1 MQDAL
6 HAALLPQGLH
16 DLLPP
21 DAGHEAAIV
30 ERALASITAHG
41 YERVKPP
48 LVEYE
53 AGLLAGVGE
62 ADRDRIFRLLD
73 PVTQRTMAVRADLT
87 PQIARIAA
95 ARLRHAPRPLRLAYT
110 GEVLRVVG
118 DQLRPERQFRQV
130 GCELIGSLEPT
141 ADAEIIALAAETAL
155 TLGIAGLTVDLALPT
170 LVPALLQAHGITG
183 PARSEIETA
192 LDRRDAS
199 VLAARADESGRV
211 LSALVGLAGPVDAAL
226 TKFSALSLPPSA
238 EPDRARLFAVVAHLR
253 NRVPAVPL
261 TVDPVERRGF
271 EFQTGLS
278 FTLFA
283 RGVRGELGRGG
294 RYRVAASNEP
304 AVGVTLFS
312 DSLLRA
318 LPPPA
323 RMRRAFVPFGDEQAG
338 ARLREQG
345 WITVAGLG
353 PVDDARGEAKRLGCT
368 HVWVD
373 GALSE
378 IA

>member
-1 MQDAL
+1 
-6 HAALLPQGLH
+6 
-16 DLLPP
+16 
-21 DAGHEAAIV
+21 
-30 ERALASITAHG
+30 
-41 YERVKPP
+41 

-53 AGLLAGVGE
+53 AGLLAGMGQ

-95 ARLRHAPRPLRLAYT
+95 VRLAHAPRPLRLAYT

-155 TLGIAGLTVDLALPT
+155 AVGVAGLSIDLALPT
-170 LVPALLQAHGITG
+170 LVPTLLEAHGIAG
-183 PARSEIETA
+183 AARAELETA
-192 LDRRDAS
+192 LERRDAS
-199 VLAARADESGRV
+199 VLAARGDEIGAM
-211 LSALVGLAGPVDAAL
+211 LSALIDLAGPVDAAL
-226 TKFSALSLPPSA
+226 QKFAALALPPSA
-238 EPDRARLFAVVAHLR
+238 EPDRARLFAVVAQLR
-253 NRVPAVPL
+253 NRVSALPL
-261 TVDPVERRGF
+261 TIDPVERRGF

-304 AVGVTLFS
+304 AVGATLFS

-323 RMRRAFVPFGDEQAG
+323 RTRRVFVPFGGDAG
-338 ARLREQG
+338 AKLREQG

-353 PVDDARGEAKRLGCT
+353 PVDDARAEAKRLGCT
-368 HVWVD
+368 HVWID
-373 GALSE
+373 GAVTE
-378 IA
+378 IV

>member
-53 AGLLAGVGE
+53 AGLLAGVGA

-95 ARLRHAPRPLRLAYT
+95 VRLAHAPRPLRLAYT

-130 GCELIGSLEPT
+130 GCELIGSLDPT
-141 ADAEIIALAAETAL
+141 ADAEIIALAAEAA
-155 TLGIAGLTVDLALPT
+155 LGIGISGLTVDLALPT
-170 LVPALLQAHGITG
+170 LVPTLLEAHAITG
-183 PARSEIETA
+183 TARAELETA
-192 LDRRDAS
+192 LDRRDAG
-199 VLAARADESGRV
+199 VLAARGDEIGRMLAD
-211 LSALVGLAGPVDAAL
+211 LVNLAGPVDAAL
-226 TKFSALSLPPSA
+226 TQFAALALPASA
-238 EPDRARLFAVVAHLR
+238 EPDRARLFAVVAQLR
-253 NRVPAVPL
+253 GRVPAMPL

-323 RMRRAFVPFGDEQAG
+323 RTRRVFVPFGNEAG
-338 ARLREQG
+338 AKLREQG

-353 PVDDARGEAKRLGCT
+353 PVDDARAEAKRLGCT
-368 HVWVD
+368 HVWD

-378 IA
+378 LV